1 MQYLAYFGKFSIYV
15 QDEFWL
21 TLKLLLNIGIL
32 SVIFW
37 GFKIYVEESML
48 YHAMENTVDHTTSVT
63 YARCMM
69 ERLDVIP

>member
-15 QDEFWL
+15 QDDFWL

-37 GFKIYVEESML
+37 GFKIYAEESML
-48 YHAMENTVDHTTSVT
+48 YHAMPWKIPWTTLP
-63 YARCMM
+63 M
-69 ERLDVIP
+69 